1 MSRALSVFHGRFGRA
16 TLYEL
21 DRPFT
26 PHAHREGHLIFF
38 LGGSPGCV
46 HVSKQPV
53 VTTPR
58 TAAAINPWECHGFT
72 PMSPTAGGLFLVLYV
87 CPSWFQEISSRHGR
101 DLQFRSPKVE
111 ITGPIERAVDKVT
124 NILLAQRVT
133 PVFDSLLFE
142 LTELCRIQSGQTAER
157 MMFAAPPRIVHVDFR
172 VRKSVQLLSER
183 FSDDPELDLV
193 ARDSGLSRPHF
204 YKLFKEQVGV
214 TPSIYLNTL
223 RMERAVV
230 MVAAEDKSITD
241 ISDDLGFSCQSVFTR
256 FFTSHVGMPP
266 SDYRRVARVLN
277 S

>member
-53 VTTPR
+53 IAAPR
-58 TAAAINPWECHGFT
+58 MAVAINPWECHGFT
-72 PMSPTAGGLFLVLYV
+72 PVSPPTGGLFLVLYV
-87 CPSWFQEISSRHGR
+87 CPSWFQEISSQHGR
-101 DLQFRSPKVE
+101 NLQFCSPKVE
-111 ITGPIERAVDKVT
+111 ITASIERAVDKVT

-133 PVFDSLLFE
+133 PMFDTILFE
-142 LTELCRIQSGQTAER
+142 LTELCRIQTGRTAEQ
-157 MMFAAPPRIVHVDFR
+157 MMLATLPRPDHVDFR

-223 RMERAVV
+223 RMEHAVGL
-230 MVAAEDKSITD
+230 VAAADRSITE

-256 FFTSHVGMPP
+256 FFTSHVGMSP